1 MTRCA
6 VRTTCL
12 AVLAASIAS
21 ATVVAAPPAAAP
33 PSAAIVH
40 TGPAFCGEVLRLLT
54 GTRLPLRNT
63 VQAALAEFVAAKPS
77 VAPLET
83 RQWVEYEDAA
93 RTRPMLVACK
103 TKSSDHLRAV
113 HGTAAAPRTGS
124 SCRDVQRAVVAATWA
139 ALPARERRTA
149 RWPPAQLMLDPDDL
163 GVLGSEFVKPYE
175 FLYPGA
181 DGRPHLRAKAQF
193 TAWGDWRWKF
203 MPARFR
209 GTHYCR
215 VVAPE
220 HVARLI
226 RGELV
231 LAPPPRA

>member
-1 MTRCA
+1 MRRRAACPTS
-6 VRTTCL
+6 L
-12 AVLAASIAS
+12 AVLAASMACAI
-21 ATVVAAPPAAAP
+21 VVAAAHAAAAP
-33 PSAAIVH
+33 SAALAR
-40 TGPAFCGEVLRLLT
+40 TDAGFCGEILRLLT
-54 GTRLPLRNT
+54 GTRLPLRNAVLT
-63 VQAALAEFVAAKPS
+63 EFAEFVAAKPS

-83 RQWVEYEDAA
+83 RQWVEYEDAG

-113 HGTAAAPRTGS
+113 HGAAAAPRPES
-124 SCRDVQRAVVAATWA
+124 SCRDAQRAVVAATWA
-139 ALPARERRTA
+139 AMPAGERRSA
-149 RWPPAQLMLDPDDL
+149 RWPPTQLMLDPDDL

-175 FLYPGA
+175 FLYLGP

-226 RGELV
+226 RGELP
-231 LAPPPRA
+231 LAPRTRA